1 VRGGGGGIKSLK
13 AGAADGE
20 AARGRGL
27 GLEHI
32 TWISENYPDLLAG
45 LTYISFIDSYI

>member
-20 AARGRGL
+20 AARGEGAGTRA
-27 GLEHI
+27 H
-32 TWISENYPDLLAG
+32 YVDL
-45 LTYISFIDSYI
+45 